1 MNYQIMDYITFL
13 RQKTKVWL
21 IDNDY
26 NHFKNH
32 SLPFDNNNVP
42 IMCDFLNEDN
52 FKSFDAYESGNRSIL
67 FQHDGKWIKAKGIGI
82 PEGITRPIYDKGRI
96 YTYRLNNDPGMCHKH
111 ILWGFM
117 QRDEYNC
124 ELYGSSLA
132 EKIGQKIE
140 LIGMTSFDDVKYI
153 NLKDRVELFSFLSK
167 IKRDSLL
174 DIFRK
179 DGIKTSA
186 YSTYFYVP
194 SDIRVGELFFTFMFP
209 NITDFIDPD
218 SIKDYVEWLGSSC
231 GYLLRQF
238 HNSGTLHGT
247 WVGPDYTSI
256 GLLDI
261 HSNSYTGNYL
271 VDYDEL
277 TMCDFDLSKPLENE
291 SEKEIEKWA
300 LVHVEN
306 PLYYAGSYRPKDA
319 LNQGMARK
327 NPFREELAKIFEQA
341 VDVGYSEGPIN
352 IEKKLKRETLDLII
366 KAKKFMWKL
375 YELPEN
381 LIGQIEY
388 VDYVIFNKK
397 IKPND
402 FKKARSNFWN

>member
-1 MNYQIMDYITFL
+1 MNYEIMNYLKFL

-21 IDNDY
+21 VDNY
-26 NHFKNH
+26 YKPLKHQ
-32 SLPFDNNNVP
+32 SLPFDNKVP
-42 IMCDFLNEDN
+42 IMCDLLHDNN

-82 PEGITRPIYDKGRI
+82 PEGITRPMFDKGSI
-96 YTYRLNNDPGMCHKH
+96 YTYKLNNDLGMCHKH
-111 ILWGFM
+111 VLWGFM
-117 QRDEYNC
+117 QKDEYKC
-124 ELYGSSLA
+124 ELLGASLA
-132 EKIGQKIE
+132 EKLGQKIK
-140 LIGMTSFDDVKYI
+140 LINMTCFNDVKYI
-153 NLKDRVELFSFLSK
+153 NLKDRVDLFRFLNK
-167 IKRDSLL
+167 IKRDTLV
-174 DIFRK
+174 DTFRK
-179 DGIKTSA
+179 DGIKTIA

-218 SIKDYVEWLGSSC
+218 SIRDYVEWLGSSC

-247 WVGPDYTSI
+247 WVGPDYTSL
-256 GLLDI
+256 GLLDV

-271 VDYDEL
+271 VDYEDL
-277 TMCDFDLSKPLENE
+277 TMCDFDLSKPIQKE

-319 LNQGMARK
+319 LNQGVAKK
-327 NPFREELAKIFEQA
+327 NPFREELAKKFEQA
-341 VDVGYSEGPIN
+341 VDVGYSEEPIN
-352 IEKKLKRETLDLII
+352 MEKNLKRETLDLII

-381 LIGQIEY
+381 LAGQIEY

-397 IKPND
+397 IKPKD
-402 FKKARSNFWN
+402 IRKARKNFGI

>member
-1 MNYQIMDYITFL
+1 MNYQIMNQIKFL

-21 IDNDY
+21 VDNDY
-26 NHFKNH
+26 KHFKH
-32 SLPFDNNNVP
+32 QSLPFDNNKVP
-42 IMCDFLNEDN
+42 IMCDFLNENN

-82 PEGITRPIYDKGRI
+82 PEGITRPMFNQGRI
-96 YTYRLNNDPGMCHKH
+96 YTYRLNDDPGMCHKH

-117 QRDEYNC
+117 QRDEYTC
-124 ELYGSSLA
+124 ELYGTSLA
-132 EKIGQKIE
+132 EKLGQKIK

-153 NLKDRVELFSFLSK
+153 NLKDRVDLFSFLNN
-167 IKRDSLL
+167 IKRDALL

-186 YSTYFYVP
+186 YSTYFNVT

-209 NITDFIDPD
+209 NITDFIGPD

-231 GYLLRQF
+231 GHLLRQF
-238 HNSGTLHGT
+238 HDSGSLHGT
-247 WVGPDYTSI
+247 WVGPKYTSL
-256 GLLDI
+256 GLLDV

-277 TMCDFDLSKPLENE
+277 TMCDFDLSTPIEKE

-306 PLYYAGSYRPKDA
+306 PLFYAGSYRPKDA

-327 NPFREELAKIFEQA
+327 NPFREELAKKFEQT
-341 VDVGYSEGPIN
+341 VDVGYAEGPIF
-352 IEKKLKRETLDLII
+352 IEKNLKRETLDLII

-375 YELPEN
+375 YELPKN

-397 IKPND
+397 IKSKD
-402 FKKARSNFWN
+402 YREARSNFEN